1 MFLLVA
7 VLNSDA
13 HVRKVLEGFTA
24 IDVGGATV
32 IDSRG
37 MGQMLAADIPIVAG
51 IARLLGGSPV
61 QESSRTIFTVISN
74 MEALER
80 AKKVVLDAV
89 GDMTQKGVGIN
100 ASPQCNAWAAGRDTA
115 AARRWGAP
123 GPPSIVRQLT
133 GDRPPPH

>member
-61 QESSRTIFTVISN
+61 QESSRTIFVVPVA
-74 MEALER
+74 EAYGLIEPEPLP
-80 AKKVVLDAV
+80 LD
-89 GDMTQKGVGIN
+89 I
-100 ASPQCNAWAAGRDTA
+100 P
-115 AARRWGAP
+115 
-123 GPPSIVRQLT
+123 
-133 GDRPPPH
+133 

>member
-61 QESSRTIFTVISN
+61 QESSRTIFSVISN
-74 MEALER
+74 TEALER
-80 AKKVVLDAV
+80 AKKIVLDAV
-89 GDMTQKGVGIN
+89 GDMTQKGVGIMFVVPV
-100 ASPQCNAWAAGRDTA
+100 AEAYGLIEPE
-115 AARRWGAP
+115 P
-123 GPPSIVRQLT
+123 LPPDI
-133 GDRPPPH
+133 P

>member
-24 IDVGGATV
+24 IDIGGATV

-51 IARLLGGSPV
+51 IARLLGGAPV
-61 QESSRTIFTVISN
+61 QESSRTIFSVISTA
-74 MEALER
+74 ETLER
-80 AKKVVLDAV
+80 AEKIVLGAV
-89 GDMTQKGVGIN
+89 GDMTQKGMGIMFVVPVTEAWGLVEPESLPPVG
-100 ASPQCNAWAAGRDTA
+100 P
-115 AARRWGAP
+115 
-123 GPPSIVRQLT
+123 
-133 GDRPPPH
+133 

>member
-61 QESSRTIFTVISN
+61 QESSRTIFSVISN
-74 MEALER
+74 TEALER

-89 GDMTQKGVGIN
+89 GDMTQKGVGIMFVVPV
-100 ASPQCNAWAAGRDTA
+100 AEAYGLIEPEPLPLDI
-115 AARRWGAP
+115 P
-123 GPPSIVRQLT
+123 
-133 GDRPPPH
+133 

>member
-37 MGQMLAADIPIVAG
+37 MGQMLSADIPVVASIG
-51 IARLLGGSPV
+51 RLLGGSPV
-61 QESSRTIFTVISN
+61 QESSKTIFSVISSLD
-74 MEALER
+74 ALER
-80 AKKVVLDAV
+80 AKKIVLGAV
-89 GDMTQKGVGIN
+89 GDMSQKGVGIMFIIPVTE
-100 ASPQCNAWAAGRDTA
+100 AYGLIEPQA
-115 AARRWGAP
+115 
-123 GPPSIVRQLT
+123 PPSET
-133 GDRPPPH
+133 P

>member
-37 MGQMLAADIPIVAG
+37 MGQMLAADIPVVASIG
-51 IARLLGGSPV
+51 RLLEGSPV
-61 QESSRTIFTVISN
+61 QESSKIIFSVISSLD
-74 MEALER
+74 ALER
-80 AKKVVLDAV
+80 AKEIVLGAV
-89 GDMTQKGVGIN
+89 GDMTQKGVGILFVVPVTE
-100 ASPQCNAWAAGRDTA
+100 AYGLIKPEVPKTET
-115 AARRWGAP
+115 P
-123 GPPSIVRQLT
+123 
-133 GDRPPPH
+133 

>member
-37 MGQMLAADIPIVAG
+37 MGQMLAADIPIVAS

-61 QESSRTIFTVISN
+61 QESSKMIFSVISN
-74 MEALER
+74 VEALER
-80 AKKVVLDAV
+80 AKKIVLGAV
-89 GDMTQKGVGIN
+89 GDMIPERRRHHVRGPRHRGIRTDR
-100 ASPQCNAWAAGRDTA
+100 AGTA
-115 AARRWGAP
+115 ASDIP
-123 GPPSIVRQLT
+123 
-133 GDRPPPH
+133 

>member
-61 QESSRTIFTVISN
+61 QESSRTIFSVINNS
-74 MEALER
+74 ETLKR

-89 GDMTQKGVGIN
+89 GDMTQKGVGIMFVVPVVE
-100 ASPQCNAWAAGRDTA
+100 AYGLIEPE
-115 AARRWGAP
+115 P
-123 GPPSIVRQLT
+123 LPLSI
-133 GDRPPPH
+133 P